1 MNKKII
7 VLIVVLLIIILGLA
21 IYFISQSNTNN
32 EETINNQ
39 ITSNQSEIANNNS
52 INSNNEGNSYSNKEI
67 LNGTNM
73 VDSNNETESNAN
85 ILIVYYSRSGNTDKV
100 AKYIQS
106 QVGGD
111 IIRLETVKTY
121 PSDYDEM
128 LDVAQEEQRNG
139 ELPELRN
146 QINNIENYDT
156 IFLGYPI
163 WWGNIASPVLTFLN
177 EYDLSNKQIVP
188 FVTSGSS
195 GLSGTPNDIQELEPQ
210 ATILDALSLTSSNLN
225 NYESLTDN
233 WLQSIGY

>member
-7 VLIVVLLIIILGLA
+7 VLLVILLIIILGLA
-21 IYFISQSNTNN
+21 IYFISQSSSNN
-32 EETINNQ
+32 EEITNNQ
-39 ITSNQSEIANNNS
+39 ISSNQSESANN
-52 INSNNEGNSYSNKEI
+52 INSNNEENAYSNEKVQNE
-67 LNGTNM
+67 TNTL
-73 VDSNNETESNAN
+73 VSNNETESNEN

-128 LDVAQEEQRNG
+128 LDTAQEEQRNG
-139 ELPELRN
+139 ELPELKN

-177 EYDLSNKQIVP
+177 DYDLSNKQIVP

-195 GLSGTPNDIQELEPQ
+195 RLSGTPNDIQELEPQ
-210 ATILDALSLTSSNLN
+210 ATILDGLSLTSSNLN
-225 NYESLTDN
+225 NYENLTDN